1 MPTKKT
7 VKKVTKKVLKKAV
20 LKKKAVKKVVKKTTK
35 KKPVKKTIKKVT
47 KKVIKKAT
55 KKVIKKT
62 ANKSLVFANEQTSFW
77 VSNGKILNSMIALRD
92 ALDEME
98 KEVYQYHAG
107 NAQNDF
113 ANWVAVVLADQ
124 KCASALEKAKTP
136 LSAKT
141 TVVRHLRYYSI

>member
-7 VKKVTKKVLKKAV
+7 AKKVTKKVTKKAALKKKAV
-20 LKKKAVKKVVKKTTK
+20 AKKLTKKTAKKKASKKAVKKVVKKTA
-35 KKPVKKTIKKVT
+35 KKP
-47 KKVIKKAT
+47 
-55 KKVIKKT
+55 
-62 ANKSLVFANEQTSFW
+62 LVYANEQTSFW
-77 VSNGKILNSMIALRD
+77 VSNGQILNSMIALRD

-124 KCASALEKAKTP
+124 KCASDLEKAKTP
-136 LSAKT
+136 RSAKT